1 MLSVASEAQTETTMV
16 LMDTTAPIMVCS
28 LNPSVQLEFG
38 HQPAE
43 DLHQATFAAE
53 MQEDL
58 PLALSRR
65 QL

>member
-1 MLSVASEAQTETTMV
+1 MV
-16 LMDTTAPIMVCS
+16 LMVTMVPIMVCS
-28 LNPSVQLEFG
+28 LNPLVQLEFV

-53 MQEDL
+53 MQADL
-58 PLALSRR
+58 LLAPFRR